1 MDLPETAAELTTYI
15 EDRFHARHREQLPEL
30 RLIAAKVEAVHA
42 ESPYVPAG
50 LADLLADMIGELEVH
65 MKKEELVL
73 FPAIRQGHGAY
84 MGHPIAAMRADHDD
98 HLVVIRNIRSLTN
111 DMTLPEHACG
121 TWRRLY
127 EGLDEFLAD
136 IKEHIRIENDILFQ
150 QFDSEI
156 ETRPRSYASSPCMA
170 HEFDDDDGSTVDMYN
185 SARHLL

>member
-1 MDLPETAAELTTYI
+1 MVLPETAAELTTYI
-15 EDRFHARHREQLPEL
+15 EGRFHARHREQLPEL
-30 RLIAAKVEAVHA
+30 KNLSAKVEAVHA
-42 ESPYVPAG
+42 ESPHVPAG
-50 LADLLADMIGELEVH
+50 LANLLADMIGELEVH

-98 HLVVIRNIRSLTN
+98 HLSSIMKIRSLTN

-136 IKEHIRIENDILFQ
+136 IEEHIRIENDILFR
-150 QFDSEI
+150 QFDSEM
-156 ETRPRSYASSPCMA
+156 EARPGSYASSPCMA
-170 HEFDDDDGSTVDMYN
+170 HEFDDDGSII
-185 SARHLL
+185 